1 MGSLQALLEEQL
13 STIPRVIA
21 IELVRDKLKASGHA
35 EDEKLIGSIVDQL
48 LGAGSGTDADGDNE
62 DVIEIESDEDIVLQF
77 TDADTARVQDYADKI
92 SETLPDLIHTVAEA
106 AAGKMLRRYERD
118 WAVWR
123 AATDIQMDQFRFNL
137 QARWG
142 KGFDALRMLIELSR
156 DIGTDFH
163 RRASRSRSR
172 RRAHLNKALFHLHV
186 RAIQIASEIM
196 VLMENGYADGAMARW
211 RTLHEVA
218 CVAMVLDDGGEV
230 LAERYLAHEIVEA
243 KKGLGQYQ
251 QCHTRL
257 GYAPIA
263 KRAAARIEKDYADAT
278 HRYGKEFGGDYGWV
292 AAHLGNP
299 KPNFSN
305 IEDAAGRAMMRS
317 HYKMASHNV
326 HASTKGIAY
335 RLGSLDR
342 RYAVVAGA
350 SNVGFVEPGQNLAL
364 SLLHIAMLLLPT
376 SWTLDK
382 IVQLIT
388 LNKLHDRIPRA
399 LAQAERAIARD
410 EKKIREAAVAR
421 HVSAHAQSANRDRR
435 ATVRLASSV
444 RSGS

>member
-1 MGSLQALLEEQL
+1 MGSLQALLKEQL
-13 STIPRVIA
+13 SVVPRVIA
-21 IELVRDKLKASGHA
+21 TELVRDKLKAAGHA

-48 LGAGSGTDADGDNE
+48 LGAGSGEDTDGGGE

-92 SETLPDLIHTVAEA
+92 SETLPDLIQTVAEA

-123 AATDIQMDQFRFNL
+123 DATDIQIDQFRCNL

-142 KGFDALRMLIELSR
+142 KGFDALGMLIELSR

-172 RRAHLNKALFHLHV
+172 RRVHLNKALFHLHV

-196 VLMENGYADGAMARW
+196 VLMENGFADGAMARW

-218 CVAMVLDDGGEV
+218 CVAMVLDGGGEA

-263 KRAAARIEKDYADAT
+263 KGAAARIEKDYADAT

-342 RYAVVAGA
+342 RYAVIAGA

-364 SLLHIAMLLLPT
+364 SLLHITMLLLPT

-382 IVQLIT
+382 IAQLIA
-388 LNKLHDRIPRA
+388 LNKLHDRVPRA

-421 HVSAHAQSANRDRR
+421 HVK
-435 ATVRLASSV
+435 
-444 RSGS
+444 RSPAKR